1 MHNIIKPAI
10 LALALAGSAVQASDV
25 NFGVSVGGEVAPGV
39 YGQVNIGNT
48 RPALVYAQPMV
59 IVQPPRPM
67 RPVYMHVP
75 PGHAK
80 KWSKHCHRYDAC
92 NRPVYFVKSSEYAGY
107 DGGRRSSYPDS
118 QRDDYRGDHR
128 GDKHGGSK
136 HGGRDD
142 DHHGNGKGKGN
153 GHGNKHKHGD

>member
-1 MHNIIKPAI
+1 MRNTIKMAI
-10 LALALAGSAVQASDV
+10 LMLAVVGTAAQASDV

-48 RPALVYAQPMV
+48 RPVLVYAQPMV

-80 KWSKHCHRYDAC
+80 NWSKHCHRYDAC
-92 NRPVYFVKSSEYAGY
+92 NRPVYFVKSAEYGGSG
-107 DGGRRSSYPDS
+107 GGRHDY
-118 QRDDYRGDHR
+118 RDDHRNDHRDDHR
-128 GDKHGGSK
+128 GDRHDDRG
-136 HGGRDD
+136 D
-142 DHHGNGKGKGN
+142 DHGHGKGHGKGN
-153 GHGNKHKHGD
+153 GNGNGNKHKHGD

>member
-1 MHNIIKPAI
+1 MHKLIKPAA
-10 LALALAGSAVQASDV
+10 LLMLALAGTVAHASDV

-59 IVQPPRPM
+59 IMQPARPM

-80 KWSKHCHRYDAC
+80 KWSKHCHRYNAC
-92 NRPVYFVKSSEYAGY
+92 NQPVYFVKSAEYGSDY
-107 DGGRRSSYPDS
+107 RSGGR
-118 QRDDYRGDHR
+118 QEQQRGDRHDYHSEQPR
-128 GDKHGGSK
+128 GHG
-136 HGGRDD
+136 D
-142 DHHGNGKGKGN
+142 DHGKGN
-153 GHGNKHKHGD
+153 GHGKGHGNGKGNKHDH

>member
-1 MHNIIKPAI
+1 MRNTTKMAI
-10 LALALAGSAVQASDV
+10 LMLAVTGTAAQASDV

-80 KWSKHCHRYDAC
+80 NWSKHCHRYDAC
-92 NRPVYFVKSSEYAGY
+92 NRPVYFVKSAEYGGSG
-107 DGGRRSSYPDS
+107 GGRHDY
-118 QRDDYRGDHR
+118 RDDHRSDHRDDHR
-128 GDKHGGSK
+128 GDRHDDRG
-136 HGGRDD
+136 D
-142 DHHGNGKGKGN
+142 DHGHGKGHGKGN
-153 GHGNKHKHGD
+153 GNGNKHKHGD